1 MPFVVAENPPAVMC
15 TADILQD
22 QQVRGLFAR
31 ANEDQKVHIPRIVVG
46 ATRYPMRRPL
56 VGTYFRALRELTVE
70 GLSPLFI
77 GEGDSAEAA
86 KEDFCLKVHAAVQEL
101 IHKRPFEMTEHD
113 KLIWNMLNEFIDVT
127 VYRNTTPIVVR
138 QFGKIMR
145 TRPFPVQVAREDGRT
160 ETVTVKD
167 VDDDDYVTYRAGQPF
182 EAIVHRDPLTSR
194 LMRVV
199 HINRRS
205 EPQRLDSGEEK
216 QLLDE
221 IGSTRHLHHDT
232 QWRP

>member
-1 MPFVVAENPPAVMC
+1 
-15 TADILQD
+15 
-22 QQVRGLFAR
+22 
-31 ANEDQKVHIPRIVVG
+31 
-46 ATRYPMRRPL
+46 
-56 VGTYFRALRELTVE
+56 
-70 GLSPLFI
+70 LS
-77 GEGDSAEAA
+77 S
-86 KEDFCLKVHAAVQEL
+86 
-101 IHKRPFEMTEHD
+101 
-113 KLIWNMLNEFIDVT
+113 
-127 VYRNTTPIVVR
+127 
-138 QFGKIMR
+138 
-145 TRPFPVQVAREDGRT
+145 DGRT